1 MALNMTA
8 DAVVASLPRL
18 PAFPQIVLNILSVLD
33 DENSSISVLINHL
46 QRDPVIAGRVLAAA
60 NNSSQYAQRNMGGI
74 ATAVSFIGMRRV
86 REIVLTTSLVDFS
99 RQTSSSLF
107 FLEHCLAVGIATQEL
122 AKEISLNPDR
132 ALIAGLLHD
141 IGKLWMCH
149 LYAEENQEV
158 ITHLN
163 RHLQPLCEVEQAIF
177 GMDHCKIGAVIAQY
191 WGLPE
196 DIIEAISLH
205 HQVDV
210 PDMKPLA
217 AITHIAE
224 AICNGLDF
232 PYREDNQVVEISE
245 QALQVIG
252 LDWNSDLSDLFGR
265 IDGRFQ
271 YARSSLASLN

>member
-1 MALNMTA
+1 MALKMTA
-8 DAVVASLPRL
+8 QAVVESLPRL
-18 PAFPQIVLNILSVLD
+18 PAFPQIVLNILAVLD

-60 NNSSQYAQRNMGGI
+60 NNSSQYGQRNMGGI

-99 RQTSSSLF
+99 RQTRSSQF

-122 AKEISLNPDR
+122 AKEVSLNPDR

-141 IGKLWMCH
+141 IGKLWMCY
-149 LYAEENQEV
+149 LYPKQHQEV
-158 ITHLN
+158 ITHLD
-163 RHLQPLCEVEQAIF
+163 RHHNPLCDVEQEIF
-177 GMDHCKIGAVIAQY
+177 GMDHCKIGAVIAQH

-205 HQVDV
+205 HQINV
-210 PDMKPLA
+210 PDMNPLA

-224 AICNGLDF
+224 AISNGLDF
-232 PYREDNQVVEISE
+232 PYREDNQIVDISA
-245 QALQVIG
+245 QALQLIG
-252 LDWNSDLSDLFGR
+252 LDWSVDQSDLFGR

-271 YARSSLASLN
+271 YARSLLASP